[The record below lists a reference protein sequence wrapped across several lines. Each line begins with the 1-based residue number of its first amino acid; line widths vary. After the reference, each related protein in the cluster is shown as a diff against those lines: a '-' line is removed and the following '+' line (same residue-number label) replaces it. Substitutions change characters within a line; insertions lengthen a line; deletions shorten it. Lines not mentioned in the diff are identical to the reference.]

1 MATAQE
7 QLMGMLNPQTARLLD
22 NQMRQKQV
30 AQRSQGAGMLSGLT
44 QAYTGMADA
53 VTGAVGLTPMGA
65 NEQQAIQANL
75 KTVKDKTLQASITS
89 EVGKAIKSFDLK
101 ELALSRDNLL
111 AVNTQAAASAA
122 QKVQDKINKL
132 TKKQEDTDKLVMSKE
147 AVIANLS
154 NNPDL
159 TQEAILNITRAVNFG
174 TISVEEAAKLS
185 VPKGGEWRSAGGN
198 TLFNSITGE
207 VKPTTTGKVST
218 MTPKE
223 IAELYKHYTTES
235 ISAFIKS
242 PTTSPLIPL
251 TDDEDDYDYKASS
264 DKARVITSDA
274 RALSELAYKL
284 NSSNLDSGYK
294 GKAIDF
300 YEKVMGEQTIETAL
314 RKQFELIK
322 ISGMLQY
329 LPPGVASDKDV
340 ALVLQG
346 VPDTFA
352 NTETMA
358 SYVKGLAK
366 LKQEEESYLKDEVS
380 YAKENK
386 GSLKGFTEA
395 QGKKALTSYEKV
407 FTTLGAGDANFQLA
421 YDQAEEAIAA
431 GLNPV
436 EVEQNLY
443 AKFAK
448 YGKDG
453 IRNANVI
460 IQLLKRRGKY

>member
-1 MATAQE
+1 MATAQQ
-7 QLMGMLNPQTARLLD
+7 QLMGMLNPQAARLLD
-22 NQMRQKQV
+22 TQMRQKQV

-53 VTGAVGLTPMGA
+53 VTGAAGFTPMGA
-65 NEQQAIQANL
+65 NEQ
-75 KTVKDKTLQASITS
+75 
-89 EVGKAIKSFDLK
+89 KAIYNKQK
-101 ELALSRDNLL
+101 
-111 AVNTQAAASAA
+111 AAKTTAM
-122 QKVQDKINKL
+122 Q
-132 TKKQEDTDKLVMSKE
+132 KE
-147 AVIANLS
+147 AVIASLV
-154 NNPDL
+154 NNPEL
-159 TQEAILNITRAVNFG
+159 TPQAIQNITRAVNSG
-174 TISVEEAAKLS
+174 TMSVEAAAKLS
-185 VPKGGEWRSAGGN
+185 IPKGGEWRSAGGN
-198 TLFNSITGE
+198 TLFNSITGA
-207 VKPTTTGKVST
+207 VKPTTTTGEVST
-218 MTPKE
+218 MKPKE
-223 IAELYKHYTTES
+223 IAKLYKDYTEES
-235 ISAFIKS
+235 IRDFIKS
-242 PTTSPLIPL
+242 PTTSSLIPL
-251 TDDEDDYDYKASS
+251 TDDEGDYDYKASS
-264 DKARVITSDA
+264 DRSRVIASDA
-274 RALSELAYKL
+274 RILSELSYKL

-294 GKAIDF
+294 GKAIAF
-300 YEKVMGEQTIETAL
+300 YEEVMGEQTIETAL

-448 YGKDG
+448 YEKDG